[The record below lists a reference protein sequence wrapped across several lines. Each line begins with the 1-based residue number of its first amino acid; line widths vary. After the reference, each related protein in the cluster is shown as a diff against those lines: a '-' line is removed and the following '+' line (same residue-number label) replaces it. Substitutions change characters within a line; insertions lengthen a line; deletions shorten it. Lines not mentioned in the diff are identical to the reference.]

1 MRSLSILL
9 LLIARLTYAQ
19 TPIDTLHWQAGRR
32 LQLADFHGPAQRG
45 LGGSEFHYQLGY
57 NMQPLLLSRQPAVD
71 AYCLMFRNLS
81 WVSETARNDR
91 TLDYNQVLFDLVELY
106 TRRLKTQLVALRP
119 DRHFREKATRL
130 DYETNAELGREVGQF
145 RAETGGGDEVVP
157 LRDWQQRVA
166 RQLGETPELRTV
178 YRQSAVGYGIWVGLT
193 GLLPVG
199 AARQSLN
206 VAPGLT
212 YGLDMSYRQT
222 MLFASMGL
230 HRTSL
235 KSTVNQSAHVW
246 ESGLPVRA
254 VTLDLA
260 LGQVIAESANR
271 RLIPFVGYRQ
281 LMITPQNRFDEPYKG
296 YAMTYHLPVVGA
308 LLDLTFAD
316 NVRNRNRITNRRWFV
331 RTRVS
336 YSPLLT
342 NETLTGGLLMVQ
354 VGVGSFGRLRRVSY
368 QSITTNP

>member
-1 MRSLSILL
+1 MRGLPVLL
-9 LLIARLTYAQ
+9 LLITRLTCAQ
-19 TPIDTLHWQAGRR
+19 TPIDTLHWQANRR
-32 LQLADFHGPAQRG
+32 LQLTDFHGPAQRG

-130 DYETNAELGREVGQF
+130 DYETNADLGREVGQF

-166 RQLGETPELRTV
+166 RQLNETPELRTV
-178 YRQSAVGYGIWVGLT
+178 YRQSALGYGIWGGLT
-193 GLLPVG
+193 GALPVG
-199 AARQSLN
+199 AAGQTLN
-206 VAPGLT
+206 AAPGLT
-212 YGLDMSYRQT
+212 YGLDIAYRQT

-235 KSTVNQSAHVW
+235 RSTVNQSGHVW
-246 ESGLPVRA
+246 ESGLSVRVA
-254 VTLDLA
+254 TLDLA
-260 LGQVIAESANR
+260 LGHIVAESAYR
-271 RLIPFVGYRQ
+271 RLVPFVGYRQ
-281 LMITPQNRFDEPYKG
+281 LLITPQNRFDEQHQG

-316 NVRNRNRITNRRWFV
+316 NTRNQNRIDSRRWFI

-342 NETLTGGLLMVQ
+342 DETLTGGLLMVQ
-354 VGVGSFGRLRRVSY
+354 VGVGGFGRLRRVSY